1 MVKNSTPPIMNH
13 LFEIVR
19 QEDEKEERYA
29 EYLKSK
35 GYIVYKSK

>member
-1 MVKNSTPPIMNH
+1 MNH

-19 QEDEKEERYA
+19 QEDEKEKTYA

>member
-1 MVKNSTPPIMNH
+1 MNH

-19 QEDEKEERYA
+19 QEDEKEERYV

-35 GYIVYKSK
+35 GYIVHKIK